1 MADPGRGFDTI
12 VAGEYERA
20 FCGGQYSLMASLLG
34 HYGAQL
40 WAPDAAGGRRPGDS
54 RRVAAWPAA
63 LAQLLIP
70 WTATI
75 V

>member
-34 HYGAQL
+34 HYGVQL
-40 WAPDAAGGRRPGDS
+40 WAPDAAGGPAIA
-54 RRVAAWPAA
+54 AAWQPGRPR
-63 LAQLLIP
+63 LHSC
-70 WTATI
+70 
-75 V
+75 